1 MMPRRRSR
9 VPSFTPLCLFI
20 IEYLSPLLPRC
31 LYLRIYAFSDNALLS
46 VDINYRTYL
55 PALRGVVIVVH
66 VFSDHPL
73 CCHLPFAAAFAL
85 RRRQRKMYSGPI
97 HHTCRQWAVYDER
110 IVDGVKTEV

>member
-46 VDINYRTYL
+46 RSVDINYRTYL

-85 RRRQRKMYSGPI
+85 RRQRKMYQWFLI
-97 HHTCRQWAVYDER
+97 HHLYHENC
-110 IVDGVKTEV
+110 